1 MVPEY
6 IANLST
12 DRTSRLPRRR
22 SATIPY
28 RLQAHFGLL
37 GHSDGTG
44 DLSQNVAHA
53 PQQEEGRSCSGSR
66 SRDRPGVHRR
76 SGLDRFREPTLQI
89 CSVNGFWGL
98 VRRLVYTLN
107 QYEIMQMQILY
118 IRHGCNDQD
127 IPVAF
132 LIMSLCE
139 LRNAILLRMQGAL
152 SSGASLVVYS
162 ATCCSC
168 IPFPNS

>member
-1 MVPEY
+1 MSPVCMT
-6 IANLST
+6 NLFT
-12 DRTSRLPRRR
+12 DRTPRFPRRR
-22 SATIPY
+22 STTIPY

-37 GHSDGTG
+37 GHSDGIG
-44 DLSQNVAHA
+44 HQSENVAHA
-53 PQQEEGRSCSGSR
+53 PQQEERRSSSGSR

-76 SGLDRFREPTLQI
+76 SGLDRFREPAFQI
-89 CSVNGFWGL
+89 CSVDESWRL
-98 VRRLVYTLN
+98 VRRPVYTLS

-152 SSGASLVVYS
+152 SSGASLVVSS
-162 ATCCSC
+162 ATCCSW